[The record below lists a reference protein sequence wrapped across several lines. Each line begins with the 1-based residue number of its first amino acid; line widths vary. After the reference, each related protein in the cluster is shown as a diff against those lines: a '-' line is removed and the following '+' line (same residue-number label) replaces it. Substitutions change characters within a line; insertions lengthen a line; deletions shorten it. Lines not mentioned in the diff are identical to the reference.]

1 MNWFDVLKVQQ
12 RLFDEPSLTEE
23 EEAIL
28 DEGLDENPFLR
39 PRKGKVLPAT
49 EGHKKPKESKQLK
62 LPGAPVR
69 TKVPISEF
77 RDDSRP
83 TGDDTKLT
91 VQQQTRLAQKEPRGH
106 FKELANEMTRL
117 ALRSQNSAG
126 QKQKKLLGRM
136 RMRLEAENIPRA

>member
-1 MNWFDVLKVQQ
+1 MSWFDILKAQQ
-12 RLFDEPSLTEE
+12 RLFGEPSLTEE
-23 EEAIL
+23 EEAVL
-28 DEGLDENPFLR
+28 DEGREENPFKALGQ
-39 PRKGKVLPAT
+39 KKIN
-49 EGHKKPKESKQLK
+49 KPKESKQLK

-69 TKVPISEF
+69 TKIPISEL
-77 RDDSRP
+77 RDSPSP

-117 ALRSQNSAG
+117 ALRSQNSDG

-136 RMRLEAENIPRA
+136 RMRLEEENIPRA

>member
-1 MNWFDVLKVQQ
+1 MSWFDILKAQQ
-12 RLFDEPSLTEE
+12 RLFNEPPLTEE
-23 EEAIL
+23 EEAVL
-28 DEGLDENPFLR
+28 DEGLEENPFLR
-39 PRKGKVLPAT
+39 PREGKVLAAT
-49 EGHKKPKESKQLK
+49 EDHKKPKESKQLK

-77 RDDSRP
+77 RDSSSP

-117 ALRSQNSAG
+117 ALRSQNSDG

-136 RMRLEAENIPRA
+136 RMRLEEENIPRA